1 MEDEPEAVVEDSHV
15 WISFG
20 DLMSSLLGVFML
32 LIIWI
37 VVFQVDLAERL
48 DVARAAREE
57 AVAQVAAAVAA
68 RKIEV
73 EQRMILEA
81 EQAKTRARLVDLESV
96 LAGSIRAGRIT
107 LAEDGRIGIAG
118 NVLFDLYS
126 AELRPE
132 GLKVLTDLA
141 LPLTQWLEAK
151 DELIMVGGFTDDL
164 PIRGDRFADNW
175 ELSAQRALTV
185 VRTLAAAGV
194 PAGRLF
200 AAGFG
205 EAHPAVPN
213 ADAESRARNRRVEI
227 VPQRRAQ

>member
-1 MEDEPEAVVEDSHV
+1 MEEEPAEELESGPV
-15 WISFG
+15 WIAFA
-20 DLMSSLLGVFML
+20 DLMSSLLGLFVL
-32 LIIWI
+32 LLVW
-37 VVFQVDLAERL
+37 VAVFQVDLAERL
-48 DVARAAREE
+48 DVARTAREE
-57 AVAQVAAAVAA
+57 AVAQVAAAEAA
-68 RKIEV
+68 RRFEV
-73 EQRMILEA
+73 QQRMILEA
-81 EQAKTRARLVDLESV
+81 EQAQTRSRLVDLESV
-96 LAGSIRAGRIT
+96 LAGSIQAGRIT

-132 GLKVLTDLA
+132 GLRVLGELA
-141 LPLTQWLEAK
+141 TPLAQWLETR

-164 PIRGDRFADNW
+164 PIRGGRFADNW

-194 PAGRLF
+194 PASRLF

-213 ADAESRARNRRVEI
+213 ADTESRARNRRVEI
-227 VPQRRAQ
+227 VPQRRAR